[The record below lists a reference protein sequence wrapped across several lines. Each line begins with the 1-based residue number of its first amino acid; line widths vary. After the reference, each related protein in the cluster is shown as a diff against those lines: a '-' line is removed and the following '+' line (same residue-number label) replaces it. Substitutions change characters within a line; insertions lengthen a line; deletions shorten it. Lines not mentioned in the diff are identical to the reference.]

1 MSISAEGVKELRE
14 LTGAGMMDCKQALKE
29 NDGNME
35 KAKTWLREKGMAS
48 AAKRAGRV
56 AAEGAVCSYIHMGG
70 KIGVLAEI
78 NCETD
83 FVAKGE
89 KFQELCKNICLQIC
103 SAAPRWIRREDVP
116 ADVIKAEKAIYIK
129 QMADSGKPEDI
140 LEKIAEGKLGKFYEE
155 SCLLEQ
161 PFVKEPKTKVEDLIK
176 ELSGQVGEKIDVR
189 RFERFQLGEGIEKS
203 QVDFAEE
210 VAQLVAESK
219 GN

>member
-1 MSISAEGVKELRE
+1 MSISAKDIKELRE

-29 NDGNME
+29 CDGDGE

-56 AAEGAVCSYIHMGG
+56 AAEGAVWSYIHMGG

-83 FVAKGE
+83 FVARGE

-116 ADVIKAEKAIYIK
+116 ADVIEAEKEIYIK
-129 QMADSGKPEDI
+129 QMADSGKPENI

>member
-1 MSISAEGVKELRE
+1 MSISAADVKELRE
-14 LTGAGMMDCKQALKE
+14 ITGAGMMDCKTALNECGGDK
-29 NDGNME
+29 E

-70 KIGVLAEI
+70 KIGVLVEI

-83 FVAKGE
+83 FVARGE
-89 KFQELCKNICLQIC
+89 KFQEMCKNICLQIC
-103 SAAPRWIRREDVP
+103 SAAPRWVRREDVP
-116 ADVIKAEKAIYIK
+116 ADVIEAEKQIYIK
-129 QMADSGKPEDI
+129 QMPDSGKPEKI

-161 PFVKEPKTKVEDLIK
+161 PFVKEPKTKVGDLIK

-189 RFERFQLGEGIEKS
+189 RFERFQLGEGIEKVK
-203 QVDFAEE
+203 VDFAEE
-210 VAQLVAESK
+210 VAQAVAESK

>member
-1 MSISAEGVKELRE
+1 MSISAKDVKELRE
-14 LTGAGMMDCKQALKE
+14 LTGAGMMDCKQALNE
-29 NDGNME
+29 SGGDVE

-56 AAEGAVCSYIHMGG
+56 AAEGAGCSYIHMGG

>member
-1 MSISAEGVKELRE
+1 MSISAKDIKELRE

-29 NDGNME
+29 CDGDPE

-103 SAAPRWIRREDVP
+103 SATPRWIRREDVP
-116 ADVIKAEKAIYIK
+116 ADVIEAETEIYIK
-129 QMADSGKPEDI
+129 QMADSGKPENI

-155 SCLLEQ
+155 SCLLDQ

-189 RFERFQLGEGIEKS
+189 RFERFQLGEGIEKA

-210 VAQLVAESK
+210 VARLVAEAK

>member
-1 MSISAEGVKELRE
+1 MSISAKVVKELRE
-14 LTGAGMMDCKQALKE
+14 QTGAGMMDCKTALKE
-29 NDGNME
+29 SDGDLE

-48 AAKRAGRV
+48 ASKRAGRV

-70 KIGVLAEI
+70 KFGVLAEI

-83 FVAKGE
+83 FVARGDQ
-89 KFQELCKNICLQIC
+89 FQKLCKDICLQIC

-116 ADVIKAEKAIYIK
+116 ADVIEEEKKIYIR
-129 QMADSGKPEDI
+129 QMADSGKPENI

-155 SCLLEQ
+155 NCLLEQ
-161 PFVKEPKTKVEDLIK
+161 PFVKEPKSKVEDLIK
-176 ELSGQVGEKIDVR
+176 ELSGKIGEKIDVR
-189 RFERFQLGEGIEKS
+189 RFERYQLGEGIQKA

-210 VAQLVAESK
+210 VAQAVADTE

>member
-1 MSISAEGVKELRE
+1 MSISAKDVKELRE
-14 LTGAGMMDCKQALKE
+14 LTGAGMMDCKQALNE
-29 NDGNME
+29 NDGDVE
-35 KAKTWLREKGMAS
+35 KSKTWLREKGMAS

-83 FVAKGE
+83 FVARGE
-89 KFQELCKNICLQIC
+89 KFQELCRNICLQIC

-116 ADVIKAEKAIYIK
+116 ADIIEAEKRIFIK
-129 QMADSGKPEDI
+129 QMADSGKPENI

-176 ELSGQVGEKIDVR
+176 ELSGQIGEKIDVR
-189 RFERFQLGEGIEKS
+189 RFERFQLGEGIEKA

-210 VAQLVAESK
+210 VAQAVAESE

>member
-1 MSISAEGVKELRE
+1 MSISAKVVKELRE
-14 LTGAGMMDCKQALKE
+14 LTGAGMMDCKAALKE
-29 NDGNME
+29 NGGDPE
-35 KAKTWLREKGMAS
+35 KAKTWLREKGIAS

-70 KIGVLAEI
+70 KFGVLAEI

-83 FVAKGE
+83 FVARGE
-89 KFQELCKNICLQIC
+89 QFQGLCKDICLQIC

-116 ADVIKAEKAIYIK
+116 AGVIESEKQIYIK
-129 QMADSGKPEDI
+129 QMEDSGKPANI

-155 SCLLEQ
+155 NCLLEQ

-176 ELSGQVGEKIDVR
+176 ELSGKIGEKIDVR
-189 RFERFQLGEGIEKS
+189 RFERYQLGEGIEKA

-210 VAQLVAESK
+210 VAQAVAESK